1 MSDSFLRIEQVVKAY
16 DQHIAVNGASLD
28 VPRGKIFGLLGPNGA
43 GKTSIIRMITGITA
57 PDSGQIWFDD
67 EPLGPQHARRT
78 GYMPEERGLYKKM
91 KIADQATYLLSLKGM
106 PESEAKAAAHTWL
119 ERLGLGEWKD
129 RNATDLSKGM
139 QQKVQF
145 ISTVAHEPDLL
156 ILDEPFSG
164 LDPVN
169 AKLIEREII
178 RLKKQGTTIIFST
191 HRLEQVEE
199 LCDHIGLINKGE
211 VMLQDEITKVRK
223 KFQKPLYRVDY
234 VGDKRLWQQMAGLDV
249 SDLSEKTAMVRLQP
263 GQDGRD
269 IMRQLIDT
277 PLEVLNFELH
287 LPSLTEI
294 FIESVTGKPYQPTA
308 DGNEPILTEET
319 LAAGSDFERLR
330 D

>member
-1 MSDSFLRIEQVVKAY
+1 MADSFLRIDNVVKAY
-16 DQHIAVNGASLD
+16 DQHIAVNGASLE

-57 PDSGQIWFDD
+57 PDTGEIWFDG
-67 EPLGPQHARRT
+67 ERLAPHHTRRT

-91 KIADQATYLLSLKGM
+91 KIGEQATYLLSLKGM
-106 PESEAKAAAHTWL
+106 PEAKAREAAYSWL
-119 ERLGLGEWKD
+119 ERLGLGAWVD

-145 ISTVAHEPDLL
+145 IATVAHEPDLL

-169 AKLIEREII
+169 AKLIEGEII
-178 RLKKQGTTIIFST
+178 RLKKKGTTIIFST

-199 LCDHIGLINKGE
+199 LCDHIALINKGE
-211 VMLQDEITKVRK
+211 VMLQNEITQVRK
-223 KFQKPLYRVDY
+223 QFQKPVYRIDY
-234 VGDKRLWQQMAGLDV
+234 VGDPAAWQQMQGLQV
-249 SDLSEKTAMVRLQP
+249 ADLSDKTAMVHLQG

-269 IMRQLIDT
+269 IMRQLIDS
-277 PLEVLNFELH
+277 PLEILNFELH

-294 FIESVTGKPYQPTA
+294 FIELVTGKPYQPSA
-308 DGNEPILTEET
+308 DGSEPIITEET
-319 LAAGSDFERLR
+319 LTAADRT
-330 D
+330 

>member
-1 MSDSFLRIEQVVKAY
+1 MVDSFLRIENVVKAY
-16 DQHIAVNGASLD
+16 DQHIAVNGASLE

-57 PDSGQIWFDD
+57 PDSGQIWFDG
-67 EPLGPQHARRT
+67 EPLSPEHARRT

-91 KIADQATYLLSLKGM
+91 KIGEQAKYLLSLKGM
-106 PESEAKAAAHTWL
+106 PPNQAQEAAQSWL
-119 ERLGLGEWKD
+119 QRLGLGDWVD
-129 RNATDLSKGM
+129 RNANDLSKGM

-169 AKLIEREII
+169 AKLIEGEII

-199 LCDHIGLINKGE
+199 LCDYIALINRGE

-223 KFQKPLYRVDY
+223 QFQKPVYRVDY
-234 VGDKRLWQQMAGLDV
+234 VGDRSAWQQMNGIKIM
-249 SDLSEKTAMVRLQP
+249 DLSDKTAMYACKR
-263 GQDGRD
+263 GR
-269 IMRQLIDT
+269 MAAT
-277 PLEVLNFELH
+277 
-287 LPSLTEI
+287 SC
-294 FIESVTGKPYQPTA
+294 
-308 DGNEPILTEET
+308 GN
-319 LAAGSDFERLR
+319 
-330 D
+330 

>member
-1 MSDSFLRIEQVVKAY
+1 MADSFLRIDDVVKAY
-16 DQHIAVNGASLD
+16 DQHLAVNHASLE

-57 PDSGQIWFDD
+57 PDSGQIWFDG
-67 EPLGPQHARRT
+67 EKLAPRHARRT

-91 KIADQATYLLSLKGM
+91 KIAEQATYLLSLKGM
-106 PESEAKAAAHTWL
+106 PEAQAKEAAHGWL
-119 ERLGLGEWKD
+119 DRLGLGDWKD
-129 RNATDLSKGM
+129 RNANDLSKGM

-169 AKLIEREII
+169 AKLIEGEII

-199 LCDHIGLINKGE
+199 LCDYIALINKGE
-211 VMLQDEITKVRK
+211 VMLQDEITQVRK
-223 KFQKPLYRVDY
+223 QFQKPVYRVDY
-234 VGDKRLWQQMAGLDV
+234 VGDRSAWQRMTGLKV
-249 SDLSEKTAMVRLQP
+249 MDLSDKTAMVRLQA

-269 IMRQLIDT
+269 VMRHLIDS
-277 PLEVLNFELH
+277 PLEILNFELH

-294 FIESVTGKPYQPTA
+294 FIELVTGKPYQPTA
-308 DGNEPILTEET
+308 DGNEPLITEET
-319 LAAGSDFERLR
+319 LAASE
-330 D
+330 